1 MMKKVSILLG
11 LAVIFGGIVYYYN
24 NYYFNAEKII
34 ENSILKDRTFNSKVK
49 EVNEQDGK
57 IKAYLMTNKS
67 VPLVAMNFSFKK
79 AGSAYEPKDGV
90 ALLTESLIADG
101 AGKYDRKTLRN
112 LMKEKGI
119 KLSVN
124 SDKDCMRFSFSYVK
138 EFESDAIEVLKAV
151 LYEPHLKKDDINLVK
166 AQIKVARERLK
177 EDPQNELD
185 DLVRKEF
192 YKNHVYGKDL
202 YPSDEK
208 IDDLNSDDIRKYMK
222 DYFAKDVLSVGVAG
236 FMDKEEL
243 KQILSDIFGGLND
256 KTVSVDLDDFEP
268 DYGSDVVYRK
278 SQYSKQSFAIHIGK
292 GVKRLDEDFYP
303 FYVADFVLGGSGL
316 NSRLNKKIREEK
328 GLTYGIYS
336 YLTDGSLGGFW
347 NIAYS
352 ATPENAE
359 KIEAILK
366 DELEHF
372 YENGIT
378 VDELNLAKS
387 SLISSFN
394 LRFASL
400 FNIALQLNLMLEQ
413 NLGRDFLEK
422 RQDMIKNIKLVDVN
436 RVIKDKFPKFRRIFV
451 VKGLNL

>member
-1 MMKKVSILLG
+1 MMKKISILLG
-11 LAVIFGGIVYYYN
+11 LAVIFWGVVYYYN

-34 ENSILKDRTFNSKVK
+34 ENSILKNRTFNSKVE
-49 EVNEQDGK
+49 EVEAQDGK

-90 ALLTESLIADG
+90 ALLAESLIVDG

-124 SDKDCMRFSFSYVK
+124 ADKNCMRFSFSYVK
-138 EFESDAIEVLKAV
+138 DFEKDAIEVLKAV
-151 LYEPHLKKDDINLVK
+151 LHDPHLKKDDIDLIK
-166 AQIKVARERLK
+166 SQIKVARERLK
-177 EDPQNELD
+177 EDPQKELD
-185 DLVRKEF
+185 ELVRKEF

-236 FMDKEEL
+236 FMNKEEL
-243 KQILSDIFGGLND
+243 KQILDDVFGGLND
-256 KTVSVDLDDFEP
+256 KNVSMDLDDFEP
-268 DYGSDVVYRK
+268 DYDEDVVYRQ
-278 SQYSKQSFAIHIGK
+278 SQYSKQSFAVHIGK
-292 GVKRLDEDFYP
+292 SVKRLDEDFYP
-303 FYVADFVLGGSGL
+303 FYVADFVLGGAGL
-316 NSRLNKKIREEK
+316 NSRLNKRIREKE

-336 YLTDGSLGGFW
+336 YLTDDDLGGLW

-372 YENGIT
+372 YKNGIT
-378 VDELNLAKS
+378 IEELNLAKN

-400 FNIALQLNLMLEQ
+400 FNIALQLNLMQEQ
-413 NLGRDFLEK
+413 NLGRDFLDK
-422 RQDMIKNIKLVDVN
+422 RQDVVRNIKLEDVN
-436 RVIKDKFPKFRRIFV
+436 RVIKTRFPKNRRIFIA
-451 VKGLNL
+451 KGIN